1 MSRLTNLREFQ
12 QTLTKRIQGA
22 AAGHNVKLTRLG
34 VQGGND
40 FWLVEL
46 EDAAEVLAVGPITP
60 VPLTRSWFR
69 GLTNVRGNLF
79 SVVDLGGFVCGEPTP
94 LNIDARLVLIND
106 RFQMNVALLVNRM
119 LGLRAMD
126 QLQRDPHPST
136 HTWASASFR
145 DGEARLWHQLS
156 MSDLVYHHD
165 FMQVGL

>member
-34 VQGGND
+34 VQAGKD
-40 FWLVEL
+40 LWLIEL

-60 VPLTRSWFR
+60 VPLTRPWFR

-79 SVVDLGGFVCGEPTP
+79 SVVDLGGFVNGEPTG

-126 QLQRDPHPST
+126 QLQREAQAP
-136 HTWASASFR
+136 ASAWTSATFR
-145 DGEARLWHQLS
+145 DAEARQWQQLS
-156 MSDLVYHHD
+156 MSELVYHHD